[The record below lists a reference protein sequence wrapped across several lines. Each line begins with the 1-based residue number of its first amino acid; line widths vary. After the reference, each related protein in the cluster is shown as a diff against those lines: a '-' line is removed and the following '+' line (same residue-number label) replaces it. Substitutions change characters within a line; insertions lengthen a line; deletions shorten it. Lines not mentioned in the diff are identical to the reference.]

1 MKDVSVDTDVRARAR
16 KRVEDIKGFY
26 VHVGVYVIVNAALL
40 AINLLSSPDTLWFY
54 WPLLGWGIGVAIHAF
69 TLILEGGIL
78 GSDWEER
85 KIDELVQR
93 EEHRVHHHT

>member
-1 MKDVSVDTDVRARAR
+1 MNDVSVDTDVRARAR

-78 GSDWEER
+78 GSEWEER

-93 EEHRVHHHT
+93 EEHRVHHQT

>member
-1 MKDVSVDTDVRARAR
+1 MNDVSVDTDVRARAR

-93 EEHRVHHHT
+93 EEHRVHHQT

>member
-1 MKDVSVDTDVRARAR
+1 MNDVSVDTDVRARAR

>member
-1 MKDVSVDTDVRARAR
+1 MNDVSVDTDVRAHAR

-93 EEHRVHHHT
+93 EEHRVHHQT

>member
-1 MKDVSVDTDVRARAR
+1 MNDVSVDTDVRARAR

-26 VHVGVYVIVNAALL
+26 VHVGVYVIVNAALI

-54 WPLLGWGIGVAIHAF
+54 WPLLGWGIGLAIHAF

-93 EEHRVHHHT
+93 EEHRVHHQT